1 MLPAHAEY
9 VKVFHEKGYDSNQL
23 QPLPEP
29 HAVTGHPCC
38 VHIMQTV
45 MRIVDAVVKRTSAD
59 VSDSAKVLQDILAAA
74 ANERGEWELPLS
86 QEKTAAMRQ
95 ALEDRSEHLSE
106 VRWHPKMQQDPAL
119 VNAALDTSKCRDHPV
134 R

>member
-1 MLPAHAEY
+1 M
-9 VKVFHEKGYDSNQL
+9 K
-23 QPLPEP
+23 
-29 HAVTGHPCC
+29 
-38 VHIMQTV
+38 
-45 MRIVDAVVKRTSAD
+45 IVDAVVNRTNAF

-106 VRWHPKMQQDPAL
+106 VRLYDPVVQEEPCFCILCWNRLRAFL
-119 VNAALDTSKCRDHPV
+119 
-134 R
+134 